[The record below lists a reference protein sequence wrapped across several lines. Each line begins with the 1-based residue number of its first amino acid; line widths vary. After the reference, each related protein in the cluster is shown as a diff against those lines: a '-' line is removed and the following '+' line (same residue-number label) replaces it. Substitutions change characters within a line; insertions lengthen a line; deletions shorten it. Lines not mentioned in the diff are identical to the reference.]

1 MVDIVRRHEL
11 KYLGVC
17 MVLFGL
23 AVGWL
28 VLTRPPHLIEG
39 DFLQHEDRR
48 TVDRWLL
55 EQLRNPIA
63 EHRVRACLALGRIG
77 KADTLGVL
85 VQTLRDPI
93 PRVRAAAAFAIGEM
107 EDRDTVAETGHKP
120 REAAANAL
128 IAALRDRHRTVVE
141 HAVEALGKLRW
152 KAASV
157 RITRTPAP
165 LPVTMRALV
174 RMGEREAVP
183 WIAARRRSDDVETRW
198 AATRALLDLGAH
210 VDGELTRSF
219 VNLTKDRNPWMRI
232 EAVRGLGRA
241 QPSQEV
247 LDVLTRMS
255 NDADPKVRQQAL
267 FSLAKTRKPEVFTVL
282 ARALGDTNE
291 NVRAAAVDALGLLG
305 DARARPLLESLLSEG
320 RVLSLRAELAL
331 ARLDVFTV
339 LPTEPGVLPPRYRG
353 AGLSTLLASLRLRK
367 PEEAEEATSYLLG
380 LWRSDSEELS
390 AAKPEI
396 LPELLARKV
405 PQTEGLLDEA
415 LNHEDTRVVSTALL
429 LTTEPPLENCRA
441 LYARGLQAN
450 ETGLRA
456 NALTAVS
463 RSPDRRGARALLL
476 EALDDPDRRIR
487 KRAVRYLRILFG
499 ESHDQKI
506 GAIEVDREPKHYQ
519 ELARSRSRRIRMETS
534 LGLMELRLDYA
545 NAPLT
550 AKNFV
555 ELATQGFYD
564 GQRFMEVIPGAYAKV
579 GDQDGSGGPGHTIRT
594 EIHYEPFLRGSLAM
608 AEDEKDA
615 AGSQFFICLAP
626 QPLWEGRYT
635 NFGRLVSGDDLLDRI
650 TTDTRILRIVI
661 P

>member
-11 KYLGVC
+11 KYLAVC

-23 AVGWL
+23 AAGWL
-28 VLTRPPHLIEG
+28 ILTRPPHLIEG
-39 DFLQHEDRR
+39 DFLQREDRR

-63 EHRVRACLALGRIG
+63 EHRARACLALGRIG
-77 KADTLGVL
+77 KADTLGIL

-107 EDRDTVAETGHKP
+107 EDCDTLAETGHKP
-120 REAAANAL
+120 RKKAAGAL

-152 KAASV
+152 QAASV
-157 RITRTPAP
+157 HITRTPAP

-174 RMGEREAVP
+174 RMGDRKAVP
-183 WIAARRRSDDVETRW
+183 WIAARRRSDDAETRW
-198 AATRALLDLGAH
+198 AATRALLDLGAN
-210 VDGELTRSF
+210 VDDELTRSF
-219 VNLTKDRNPWMRI
+219 INLTKDRNPWMRI

-241 QPSQEV
+241 QPTPEV
-247 LDVLTRMS
+247 LDLLTRMS
-255 NDADPKVRQQAL
+255 NDADPKVRMQAMS
-267 FSLAKTRKPEVFTVL
+267 SLAKTGKPEVFKVL
-282 ARALGDTNE
+282 VKALGDANE
-291 NVRAAAVDALGLLG
+291 NVRAAAVDSLGLLG
-305 DARARPLLESLLSEG
+305 DSRAHPLLESLLSEG
-320 RVLSLRAELAL
+320 RLLSLRSELAL
-331 ARLDVFTV
+331 ARLDVFAV

-353 AGLSTLLASLRLRK
+353 EGMNTLLASLRLRK
-367 PEEAEEATSYLLG
+367 TKNATSYLLG

-390 AAKPEI
+390 AAKPKI
-396 LPELLARKV
+396 LPELLAREV

-415 LNHEDTRVVSTALL
+415 LNHEDQRVVSTALL
-429 LTTEPPLENCRA
+429 LASEPPLENCRA
-441 LYARGLQAN
+441 LYGHGLQEN
-450 ETGLRA
+450 DTGLRA
-456 NALTAVS
+456 NALTAVA
-463 RSPDRRGARALLL
+463 RSADRRGARALLL

-487 KRAVRYLRILFG
+487 KRAVRYLRVLFG
-499 ESHDQKI
+499 ENHDQSI
-506 GAIEVDREPKHYQ
+506 GAIEVDLEPKHYQ
-519 ELARSRSRRIRMETS
+519 ELARSRSRLIRMETS

-550 AKNFV
+550 SRNFV
-555 ELATQGFYD
+555 ELAERGFYD
-564 GQRFMEVIPGAYAKV
+564 GQRFMEVIPGSHAKA
-579 GDQDGSGGPGHTIRT
+579 GDQDGSGSPGHTIRT

-608 AEDEKDA
+608 AEEEKDA
-615 AGSQFFICLAP
+615 AGNQFFICLAP

>member
-11 KYLGVC
+11 KYLAVC

-28 VLTRPPHLIEG
+28 ILTRPPHLIEG
-39 DFLQHEDRR
+39 DFLQREDRR

-63 EHRVRACLALGRIG
+63 EHRARACLALGRIG

-107 EDRDTVAETGHKP
+107 QDRDTLAETGHKP

-174 RMGEREAVP
+174 RIGDRKAVP
-183 WIAARRRSDDVETRW
+183 WIAVRRRSDDAETRW
-198 AATRALLDLGAH
+198 AASRALLDLGAN
-210 VDGELTRSF
+210 VDDELTRSF

-241 QPSQEV
+241 QPSPEV
-247 LDVLTRMS
+247 LAVLTRMS
-255 NDADPKVRQQAL
+255 NDADPKVRMQAL
-267 FSLAKTRKPEVFTVL
+267 SSLAKTRKPVVFTVL
-282 ARALGDTNE
+282 ASSLGDANE
-291 NVRAAAVDALGLLG
+291 NVRSAAVDALGLLG
-305 DARARPLLESLLSEG
+305 DARARPLLESLLSE
-320 RVLSLRAELAL
+320 RRLLSLRAELAL
-331 ARLDVFTV
+331 AQLDVFAV

-367 PEEAEEATSYLLG
+367 PEDATPYLLG
-380 LWRSDSEELS
+380 LWRSDSEELRD
-390 AAKPEI
+390 AKPKI
-396 LPELLARKV
+396 LPELMARKV

-415 LNHEDTRVVSTALL
+415 LNHEDTRVASTALL
-429 LTTEPPLENCRA
+429 LTDEPPLEKCRA
-441 LYARGLQAN
+441 LYARGLQAD
-450 ETGLRA
+450 ETGPRA
-456 NALTAVS
+456 SALTAGS
-463 RSPDRRGARALLL
+463 RSADRSGARALLL
-476 EALDDPDRRIR
+476 EALEDPDRRIR
-487 KRAVRYLRILFG
+487 KQAVRHLRTLFG

-506 GAIEVDREPKHYQ
+506 GVIEVDRKPKDYQ
-519 ELARSRSRRIRMETS
+519 ELARSRSRLIRIETS

-555 ELATQGFYD
+555 ELATQGFYN

-579 GDQDGSGGPGHTIRT
+579 GDQDGYGGPGPTIRT

-608 AEDEKDA
+608 AEGEKDA
-615 AGSQFFICLAP
+615 AGSEFFICLAP

-650 TTDTRILRIVI
+650 TTNTRILRIVI

>member
-11 KYLGVC
+11 KYLAVC

-23 AVGWL
+23 AAGWL
-28 VLTRPPHLIEG
+28 ILTRPPHSIEG
-39 DFLQHEDRR
+39 DFLQREDRR

-63 EHRVRACLALGRIG
+63 EHRARACLALGRIG
-77 KADTLGVL
+77 KADTLGIL

-120 REAAANAL
+120 RKKAASAL

-157 RITRTPAP
+157 HITRTPAP

-174 RMGEREAVP
+174 RMGDRKAVP
-183 WIAARRRSDDVETRW
+183 WIAARRRSDDAETRW
-198 AATRALLDLGAH
+198 AATRALLDLGAN
-210 VDGELTRSF
+210 VDDELTRSF
-219 VNLTKDRNPWMRI
+219 INLTKDRNPWMRI

-247 LDVLTRMS
+247 LDLLTRMS
-255 NDADPKVRQQAL
+255 NDADPKVRMQAMS
-267 FSLAKTRKPEVFTVL
+267 SLAKTGKPEVFKVL
-282 ARALGDTNE
+282 VKALGDANE
-291 NVRAAAVDALGLLG
+291 NVRAAAVDSLGLLG
-305 DARARPLLESLLSEG
+305 DSRARPLLESLLSEG
-320 RVLSLRAELAL
+320 RLLSLRSELAL
-331 ARLDVFTV
+331 ARLDVFAV
-339 LPTEPGVLPPRYRG
+339 LPTEPGALPPRYRG
-353 AGLSTLLASLRLRK
+353 AGLYTLLDSLRLRK
-367 PEEAEEATSYLLG
+367 TEDATSYLLG
-380 LWRSDSEELS
+380 LWRSDSEDLS
-390 AAKPEI
+390 AAKPKI
-396 LPELLARKV
+396 LPELLAREV

-415 LNHEDTRVVSTALL
+415 LNHEDQRVVSAALL

-441 LYARGLQAN
+441 LYGYGLQAN
-450 ETGLRA
+450 DTGLRA
-456 NALTAVS
+456 NALTTVA
-463 RSPDRRGARALLL
+463 RSADRSGARALLL

-487 KRAVRYLRILFG
+487 KRAVRYLRVLFG
-499 ESHDQKI
+499 ESHDQRI
-506 GAIEVDREPKHYQ
+506 GAIEVDLKPKHYQ
-519 ELARSRSRRIRMETS
+519 ELARSRSRLIRMETS

-550 AKNFV
+550 SRNFV
-555 ELATQGFYD
+555 ELAERGFYD
-564 GQRFMEVIPGAYAKV
+564 GKRFMEVIPGAYAKA
-579 GDQDGSGGPGHTIRT
+579 GDQDGSGSPEHTIRT

-615 AGSQFFICLAP
+615 AGNQFFICLAP